1 MALARNTKAQCEAKA
16 QCEGAGQ
23 AIAGKPLNE
32 TLTP

>member
-1 MALARNTKAQCEAKA
+1 MALARNTKA